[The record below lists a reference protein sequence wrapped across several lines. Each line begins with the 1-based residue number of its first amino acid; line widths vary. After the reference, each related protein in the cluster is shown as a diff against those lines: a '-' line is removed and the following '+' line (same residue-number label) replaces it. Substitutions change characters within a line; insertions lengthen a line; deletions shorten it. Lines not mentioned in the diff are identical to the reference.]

1 MGYLSYG
8 RCFNDYESAMDYT
21 MSHVVPY
28 FDSNSVN
35 YPIKNN
41 HDWFYGDQLIQM
53 SFANCDLISSFYQ
66 GQKIGYSILSLFVI
80 AFCFKFVYKLIIQW
94 SKSESY
100 SGD

>member
-53 SFANCDLISSFYQ
+53 HFDKVKYFSQIWKMCR
-66 GQKIGYSILSLFVI
+66 
-80 AFCFKFVYKLIIQW
+80 
-94 SKSESY
+94 
-100 SGD
+100 